1 MRALNLEV
9 FETTELAQQTPVVT
23 LETIAFEEA
32 KLAAY
37 DQGYRAGWDD
47 AVQAQMGDQAQI
59 SAELARNLK
68 SLSLTFADARAHVL
82 ASMEPLLAD
91 IVARLL
97 PEMARDTL
105 GPIIM
110 QTLRPMGEQAAQSPI
125 EIIINPSAR
134 PALEALL
141 AQGNSTPVTL
151 TPEPSL
157 GDGQAFCRLGESE
170 TRIDLDGAIAEI
182 ASALQGFFQLPERNQ
197 HHDNG

>member
-1 MRALNLEV
+1 
-9 FETTELAQQTPVVT
+9 
-23 LETIAFEEA
+23 
-32 KLAAY
+32 
-37 DQGYRAGWDD
+37 
-47 AVQAQMGDQAQI
+47 
-59 SAELARNLK
+59 
-68 SLSLTFADARAHVL
+68 
-82 ASMEPLLAD
+82 
-91 IVARLL
+91 L